1 MEWQLDIV
9 LLRRKCVIDLVNEL
23 PDFIGDDLKPIL
35 SILKTNNDYRYCL
48 IFFILPLI

>member
-23 PDFIGDDLKPIL
+23 PDFIGDDLKPI
-35 SILKTNNDYRYCL
+35 SSNLKKANEYY
-48 IFFILPLI
+48 